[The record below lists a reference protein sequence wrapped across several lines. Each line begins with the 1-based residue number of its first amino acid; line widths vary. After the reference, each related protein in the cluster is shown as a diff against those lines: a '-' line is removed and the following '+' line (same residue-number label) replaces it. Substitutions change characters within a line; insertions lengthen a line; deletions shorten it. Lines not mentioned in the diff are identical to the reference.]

1 VTGEPPATTG
11 PDRPRRLRV
20 GVLFGGRSSEHEVSL
35 MSARSV
41 LAALSPDKYDIVQ
54 IGITKEGTWRVSADA
69 VDRLIERAAATGT
82 LEGEVAGTTPVA
94 LLADPSRGGQLV
106 PEAESGSGVPAR
118 AGIDRPIDVVFPLI
132 HGATGE
138 DGAIQGLL
146 DLAGVAYVGAGIL
159 ASAVGMDKI
168 AAKAIWRAEGL
179 PIAPYLAFTVGEW
192 GGDPGRWKGEV
203 AARLGFPCFVKP
215 ANSGSSI
222 GTAKVHD
229 LEELEPAIEDA
240 AHYDVRLLVEKGI
253 DARELEVGVIGN
265 EHPEA
270 SVVGEVIPGREFY
283 DYEDK
288 YFDGKARLVIPAEI
302 PEATAK
308 DVREVAVR
316 AYRALDG
323 SGMARVDFFLERT
336 TGAVWLNE
344 VNTIPGFTEASMFA
358 RLWEASG
365 LAFPALCD
373 RLIDLALE
381 RHAARAALKRTR

>member
-1 VTGEPPATTG
+1 VTEAPVTSPPG
-11 PDRPRRLRV
+11 RPPRLRV

-41 LAALSPDKYDIVQ
+41 LAALDPAKYDIVQ

-69 VDRLIERAAATGT
+69 VDRLVERASAAGA
-82 LEGEVAGTTPVA
+82 LEGEVEGTTPVA
-94 LLADPSRGGQLV
+94 LLADPSRCGQLV
-106 PEAESGSGVPAR
+106 QETETSSAVPAR

-146 DLAGVAYVGAGIL
+146 DLAGVAHVGAGIL
-159 ASAVGMDKI
+159 ASAVAMDKI

-179 PIAPYLAFTVGEW
+179 PIAPYLALTVGEW
-192 GGDPGRWKGEV
+192 RADRARWKGEV

-222 GTAKVHD
+222 GTTKVHD
-229 LEELEPAIEDA
+229 LDELEPAMEDA
-240 AHYDVRLLVEKGI
+240 AQYDLRLLVEKGI
-253 DARELEVGVIGN
+253 DARELEVGVVGN
-265 EHPEA
+265 ERPEA

-302 PEATAK
+302 AEATAEE
-308 DVREVAVR
+308 VREVATR

-323 SGMARVDFFLERT
+323 SGMARVDFFLERP

-365 LAFPALCD
+365 VPFPALCD
-373 RLIDLALE
+373 RLIGLALE
-381 RHAARAALKRTR
+381 RRAARAALRRTR